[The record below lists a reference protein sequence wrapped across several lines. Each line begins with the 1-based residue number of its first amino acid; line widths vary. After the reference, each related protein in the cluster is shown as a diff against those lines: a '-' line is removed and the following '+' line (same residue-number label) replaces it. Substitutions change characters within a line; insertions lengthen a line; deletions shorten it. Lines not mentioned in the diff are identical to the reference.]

1 MRGIGLADR
10 LGMTQEHRAA
20 REAGLRYCTD
30 AQIGIRRLR
39 HGKGF
44 AYLDGHG
51 RQVGS
56 SVVERIRRLVIP
68 PAWTNVWI
76 ARNPRA
82 HLQAT
87 GRDARGRKQYR
98 YHAQWRAV
106 RDVAKYDRLSPF
118 GKALP
123 AIRRRVARDLRSH
136 PFSRTWVLATLVRVL
151 ERTVIR
157 IGNDEYR
164 RTNGSYGL
172 TTLRDRHVSVE
183 GSKVTLRFRAKSGVF
198 QVVEFSDAAI
208 AHRLRRCQ
216 ELPGQA
222 LFQYWDA
229 HGRRHSVGSHDVNDY
244 LREAAGAEFTAKDF
258 RTWAGTLAAAQAL
271 ERCPRANS
279 STAARRNV
287 LGAIS
292 EVAARLGN
300 TRAVCR
306 KSYVHPAV
314 LDHYLAGNTL
324 ATVRSLARTPGSLNA
339 DERALL
345 ALLARPVP
353 ARPSHRSRKIP
364 STSAA

>member
-1 MRGIGLADR
+1 
-10 LGMTQEHRAA
+10 MTREHQAA
-20 REAGLRYCTD
+20 RRAGLHYSSD
-30 AQIGIRRLR
+30 GEPGIERVRRGR
-39 HGKGF
+39 GF
-44 AYLDGHG
+44 AYLAGSG
-51 RQVGS
+51 RPVS
-56 SVVERIRRLVIP
+56 DDVVRRIRRLVIP

-76 ARNPRA
+76 ARDPRA

-98 YHAQWRAV
+98 YHPQWRAV
-106 RDVAKYDRLSPF
+106 RDEAKYDRVRLF
-118 GKALP
+118 GRALP
-123 AIRRRVARDLRSH
+123 KIRRRVAADLRSR
-136 PFSRTWVLATLVRVL
+136 PMSRPWVLATIVRIL

-172 TTLRDRHVSVE
+172 TTLRDRHVSVH

-222 LFQYWDA
+222 LFQYRDDES
-229 HGRRHSVGSHDVNDY
+229 RRHSIGSHDVNEY

-271 ERCPRANS
+271 ERCAIAAS
-279 STAARRNV
+279 ATAAKRNV
-287 LGAIS
+287 LEAVS
-292 EVAARLGN
+292 DVARRLGN

-306 KSYVHPAV
+306 KCYIHPVV

-324 ATVRSLARTPGSLNA
+324 GTVRRTAHASPSRAA

-345 ALLARPVP
+345 ALLSLPVP
-353 ARPSHRSRKIP
+353 AGNVHGRQAAHRA
-364 STSAA
+364 SAA